1 MESFILWSIAALF
14 TKADSLNDDHMQ
26 DCRILQLGGD
36 LYMIH
41 SIWTSI
47 HRVKSHKFWP
57 SQVVQWVRIHLPMQ
71 GTRVCSLVKE
81 DSTCLGATKSVCHNY
96 RACALEP
103 VSHNCNL
110 RAATSDVC
118 TPRACVPQEKTPATR
133 SPCTTTQSSP
143 YSPQLGKARMQQQ
156 RPSTTKDKYTKT
168 QKFHTFS

>member
-1 MESFILWSIAALF
+1 MPSYQAVQGILGFTWPFLICMESFILWSIAALF

-41 SIWTSI
+41 SFWTSI

-57 SQVVQWVRIHLPMQ
+57 FQVVQWVRIHLPMQ

-81 DSTCLGATKSVCHNY
+81 DSTCLRATKSVCHNY
-96 RACALEP
+96 WAWALEP

-110 RAATSDVC
+110 CAATTDVC
-118 TPRACVPQEKTPATR
+118 TLRACVPQDKTP
-133 SPCTTTQSSP
+133 
-143 YSPQLGKARMQQQ
+143 Q
-156 RPSTTKDKYTKT
+156 REAPAPPSRVAPTL
-168 QKFHTFS
+168 HN